1 MVLGSEIF
9 RINNK
14 AIIEFGRFRMI
25 SRIMATSFP
34 GSSPTRHPERER
46 ERPPS
51 VIHAINVICQ
61 SNSVCIF
68 NNYSPK
74 AQLILLNNPGPETK
88 SRLLFNN
95 IN

>member
-1 MVLGSEIF
+1 MTGYFGELNTIIHYQGETDILSIEIIMVLSSEIF

-14 AIIEFGRFRMI
+14 AIIELGRFRMI

-34 GSSPTRHPERER
+34 GSSPTLHPERER

-61 SNSVCIF
+61 YSVYI
-68 NNYSPK
+68 Y
-74 AQLILLNNPGPETK
+74 IY
-88 SRLLFNN
+88 
-95 IN
+95 I

>member
-1 MVLGSEIF
+1 MVLSSEIF

-51 VIHAINVICQ
+51 VIQAINVICQ
-61 SNSVCIF
+61 YSVYI
-68 NNYSPK
+68 Y
-74 AQLILLNNPGPETK
+74 I
-88 SRLLFNN
+88 
-95 IN
+95 

>member
-1 MVLGSEIF
+1 MVLSSEIF

-14 AIIEFGRFRMI
+14 AILEFGRFSI
-25 SRIMATSFP
+25 SRIVATSFP
-34 GSSPTRHPERER
+34 GSSPTRQPERER

-61 SNSVCIF
+61 YSVCIF

-74 AQLILLNNPGPETK
+74 AKLILLKNPRDEVEG
-88 SRLLFNN
+88 
-95 IN
+95 IIQQY